1 MDWYVVAGGGGQ
13 IGGSACAMRQ
23 PNRGGPRSG
32 GQVTRDADGH
42 AKRNHKLSG
51 VKHGVKNYS
60 DSVYSG

>member
-32 GQVTRDADGH
+32 ARSRATGTQHQKGKA
-42 AKRNHKLSG
+42 LSG